1 MATKKQQQNTSARS
15 VRGTLKMF
23 GGDYCEFHPQGTGE
37 PVQTNVVKLGESKL
51 YDTTGKRPQRVAHL
65 VVKGDC
71 PDVRAELL
79 RQVQELTK
87 AEKSERPSLP
97 AGEEVVV
104 LAKGSTYRLAVDE
117 KRREILLLQTLPLSR
132 GSNYVGRLIEGVNRS
147 AMSLVEN
154 SDKIREL
161 EQLAANEQKREEVKA

>member
-1 MATKKQQQNTSARS
+1 MEKKAIAKSLAQT
-15 VRGTLKMF
+15 VRGTLKRF
-23 GGDYCEFHPQGTGE
+23 EGDYLEFHPYGKGE
-37 PVQTNVVKLGESKL
+37 PAQTNVVKLGKSKM
-51 YDTTGKRPQRVAHL
+51 YDTTGRKPQRVAYL
-65 VVKGDC
+65 MVDRDC
-71 PDVRAELL
+71 PDVRAEML

-87 AEKSERPSLP
+87 AEKSERPCLP

-117 KRREILLLQTLPLSR
+117 KRREMLLLQTLPLSR

>member
-1 MATKKQQQNTSARS
+1 M
-15 VRGTLKMF
+15 
-23 GGDYCEFHPQGTGE
+23 
-37 PVQTNVVKLGESKL
+37 
-51 YDTTGKRPQRVAHL
+51 
-65 VVKGDC
+65 
-71 PDVRAELL
+71 L